1 MTVVSF
7 YGCIELMKIEDGAVP
22 SEFIK
27 PKKHIP
33 LKKVFFISAYLSMVP
48 VFIVFVM
55 LFSLYAKYDVKGYI
69 SRQNIAPH
77 YQALPENSN
86 SSVVSTET
94 DDARAE
100 ALEELF
106 TTYESPLKGHGN
118 KIVEEADKHNIDYRL
133 LPSIAMQES
142 TMCKKII
149 KDSHNCWGF
158 GIYGGKVTKFESFD
172 LAIETVSKTL
182 AKKYVQRGLVEPHEI
197 VTKYTPSDD
206 GKWVNAVTTMMDYIK
221 SSL

>member
-1 MTVVSF
+1 
-7 YGCIELMKIEDGAVP
+7 MKNQDGTPDP
-22 SEFIK
+22 SNFIK
-27 PKKHIP
+27 PKKQFP
-33 LKKVFFISAYLSMVP
+33 LKKAVFVSAYLSAIP
-48 VFIVFVM
+48 IFIVFVI
-55 LFSLYAKYDVKGYI
+55 LFALYSKYDAKGYI

-86 SSVVSTET
+86 SSIVEVET

-100 ALEELF
+100 ALEDLF
-106 TTYESPLKGHGN
+106 AQYESPLKGHGQ

-142 TMCKKII
+142 TLCKKII

-158 GIYGGKVTKFESFD
+158 GIYGKKVTKFESYD
-172 LAIETVSKTL
+172 KAIETVTATL
-182 AKKYVQRGLVEPHEI
+182 AKKYVQIGLAEPHEI
-197 VTKYTPSDD
+197 AQKYTPSDD
-206 GKWVNAVTTMMDYIK
+206 GKWVNAVNMMMDYIK